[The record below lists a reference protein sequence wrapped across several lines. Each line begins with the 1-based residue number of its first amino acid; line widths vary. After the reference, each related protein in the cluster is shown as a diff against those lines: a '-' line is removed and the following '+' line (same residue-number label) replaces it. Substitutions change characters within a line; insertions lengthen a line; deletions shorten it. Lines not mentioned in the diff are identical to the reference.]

1 MGGTSHGWRGH
12 DRIPLKGSMELQV
25 DSIDVKEEAKIGGLR
40 VLAVTLRYATR
51 VRTELLNITSELQD
65 VIRKSGIR
73 AGLATI
79 QSLHTTAGVFINEF
93 QDALLADMKEF
104 LEKMVSGD
112 AYYRHNDPVLSD
124 CERKNADAH
133 LRALLL
139 SHCVSLPIREGKL
152 ALGRWQSIILAEL
165 DGPQPREV
173 QLQIF
178 GVA

>member
-1 MGGTSHGWRGH
+1 MKPRA
-12 DRIPLKGSMELQV
+12 
-25 DSIDVKEEAKIGGLR
+25 DSIEVREETKIGGLR

-51 VRTELLNITSELQD
+51 FRTELLNITTELQD
-65 VIRKSGIR
+65 AIRKSGIR

-104 LEKMVSGD
+104 LEKAVAGD
-112 AYYRHNDPVLSD
+112 AYYRHNDPELSD
-124 CERKNADAH
+124 CGRKNADAH

-173 QLQIF
+173 QLQIL